1 MAGIACT
8 AIPSLLEI
16 LLRLSSAITK
26 EAGGDG
32 LCLILKREESISL
45 PIMPR
50 QAAEGVGLN
59 KRLQLN
65 GIVYSLCSY
74 HLLLYNQALFNGSQ
88 GVRGEWEI
96 TEIINVVVAEKYI
109 LWLLLK
115 PQYVQ
120 ISQNKFLFS
129 LSQHVN
135 SSKISSSW
143 SSLELWGWM

>member
-1 MAGIACT
+1 MADIACT

-88 GVRGEWEI
+88 GVRGE
-96 TEIINVVVAEKYI
+96 
-109 LWLLLK
+109 
-115 PQYVQ
+115 
-120 ISQNKFLFS
+120 
-129 LSQHVN
+129 
-135 SSKISSSW
+135 
-143 SSLELWGWM
+143 